1 MMAYKND
8 TPEVSEAVDDFCRL
22 LIDKS
27 GDPCEGCSAFCPIT
41 HTYGSNNN
49 KNDEGRIGD

>member
-1 MMAYKND
+1 MAYKND